1 MIEKYLQKLNS
12 NPFLIGLIF
21 QSFYKGYN
29 KTKCSI
35 LIHYLVVPIVL
46 YKDSRDLFS
55 TITKNASLSKIID
68 DNSLSFI
75 ELQER
80 IWKMKELSNLS
91 LISLHNQG
99 KIQLN
104 GIVEINETLKYES
117 LSVDFKDILRSAH
130 YLGILFSDIEVKDIY
145 KIFKV
150 IP

>member
-21 QSFYKGYN
+21 QSFYDGYG
-29 KTKCSI
+29 KSKCSI
-35 LIHYLVVPIVL
+35 LIHYVVTPIVL
-46 YKDSRDLFS
+46 YKDSRILFS

-68 DNSLSFI
+68 DNTLAFI

-99 KIQLN
+99 KIQLS
-104 GIVEINETLKYES
+104 GTVEINETIKYES
-117 LSVDFKDILRSAH
+117 FNVDLKDILRSAH
-130 YLGILFSDIEVKDIY
+130 YLGILFSDIEVHDIY